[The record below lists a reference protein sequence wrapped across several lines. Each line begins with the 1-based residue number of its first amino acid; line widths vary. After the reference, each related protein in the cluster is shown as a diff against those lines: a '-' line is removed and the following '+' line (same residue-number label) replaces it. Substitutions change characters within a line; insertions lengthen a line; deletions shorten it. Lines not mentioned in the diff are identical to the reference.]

1 MASNTQP
8 NTTPNPTPNTCDI
21 LSADQ
26 TVSEFRRDFVCL
38 NDSLHE
44 NLQDHPEVLLLY
56 VGMVIFVML
65 FLKMVTR
72 KPRGGGVQNAG
83 KPDAD
88 ASTSQDGKR
97 SGDHRIP

>member
-8 NTTPNPTPNTCDI
+8 NTTPNACDI

-72 KPRGGGVQNAG
+72 KPRGGGAQKAG
-83 KPDAD
+83 KTDAG
-88 ASTSQDGKR
+88 APTSQDGKE
-97 SGDHRIP
+97 SGDQRIP